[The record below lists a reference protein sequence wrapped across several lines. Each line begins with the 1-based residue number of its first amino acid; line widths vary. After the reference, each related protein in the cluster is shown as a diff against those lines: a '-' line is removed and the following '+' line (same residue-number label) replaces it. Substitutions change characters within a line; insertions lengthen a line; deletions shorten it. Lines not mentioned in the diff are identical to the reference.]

1 MTMNDCI
8 ADHSALIRNV
18 ARGLRAALLAGL
30 FLSGVTGCAAG
41 GGGTE
46 EPGLSIAAGPTA
58 ASVSLAWDP
67 VQDSTVYAYYVHY
80 GKQSP
85 GQPGSCA
92 YEESEYVTSP
102 SAVIAGLDPNTQYYF
117 SVSAYNGL
125 DSACSE
131 EVATITAASQ
141 I

>member
-1 MTMNDCI
+1 MTMNDFI
-8 ADHSALIRNV
+8 ADRSALFRNV
-18 ARGLRAALLAGL
+18 ARGLGSFLTTGL
-30 FLSGVTGCAAG
+30 FLSSLTGCAAG
-41 GGGTE
+41 GGAD
-46 EPGLSIAAGPTA
+46 EPAMSISAGPTA

-67 VQDSTVYAYYVHY
+67 VQDSTVYGYHVHY

-85 GQPGSCA
+85 GQAGSCV

-102 SAVIAGLDPNTQYYF
+102 SAVITGLDPNTQYYF

-131 EVATITAASQ
+131 EVSTVTTASQ

>member
-1 MTMNDCI
+1 MAI
-8 ADHSALIRNV
+8 S
-18 ARGLRAALLAGL
+18 
-30 FLSGVTGCAAG
+30 
-41 GGGTE
+41 
-46 EPGLSIAAGPTA
+46 AGPTV

-67 VQDSTVYAYYVHY
+67 VQDPTVYAYHVHY

-85 GQPGSCA
+85 GQAGSCV

-102 SAVIAGLDPNTQYYF
+102 SAAITGLDPNTQYYF

-131 EVATITAASQ
+131 EVSTVTTASQ

>member
-1 MTMNDCI
+1 MTMNDLI
-8 ADHSALIRNV
+8 GDRPALFRNV
-18 ARGLRAALLAGL
+18 ARGLGS
-30 FLSGVTGCAAG
+30 FLTTCLILSTLTGCAAG
-41 GGGTE
+41 GGAE
-46 EPGLSIAAGPTA
+46 EPAMAISAGPTV

-67 VQDSTVYAYYVHY
+67 VQDSTVYGYHVHY

-85 GQPGSCA
+85 GQAGSCA

-125 DSACSE
+125 NSTCSE
-131 EVATITAASQ
+131 EVSAVTAASQ